1 MAKPKTPR
9 FTPQARLF
17 LENATPPLKDRL
29 RQAVLD
35 LEQDP
40 VLGKPL
46 KGELAGSYSYRVGDW
61 RVIYSFDKEFV
72 TIEVI
77 RHRREVYPRK

>member
-1 MAKPKTPR
+1 FA
-9 FTPQARLF
+9 PQARRF
-17 LENATPPLKDRL
+17 LEEATPPLKDRL

-35 LEQDP
+35 LAQDLL
-40 VLGKPL
+40 LGKPL

-72 TIEVI
+72 TFEVI
-77 RHRREVYPRK
+77 RHRREVYQRK

>member
-9 FTPQARLF
+9 FTPQARRF
-17 LENATPPLKDRL
+17 LEGAAAPLKDRL
-29 RQAVLD
+29 RQAILD
-35 LEQDP
+35 IVQEPL
-40 VLGKPL
+40 LGKPL

-72 TIEVI
+72 YVEVI
-77 RHRREVYPRK
+77 RHRREVYRRK